1 MNFLRRLLKGSGG
14 ADSARSGADSSG
26 AGERG
31 GNREPFDHEV
41 RIVHLPERQPA
52 KVWKTRSTQADDGFI
67 YISPLPEWN
76 GQVPTSDPV
85 TFYIMTD
92 ARTAEFDGTLVATR
106 EGGQFAVK
114 VARPDQMVW
123 REKDETAVHQ
133 KRRFLRIETSL
144 PAHLSRIVPTLAGST
159 LKVDEPNEARM
170 VDLSLEGCSLI
181 SDFDPGTGRLVEVR
195 VLGPVFPLSVQ
206 GKAVRVQI
214 GMTQGFQ
221 YTIAIVFQN
230 MTQVTRDMIGRYI
243 IERQK
248 EK

>member
-1 MNFLRRLLKGSGG
+1 MNFFKRLLKGSGDG
-14 ADSARSGADSSG
+14 EPARSRADASAG
-26 AGERG
+26 GERVG
-31 GNREPFDHEV
+31 AREVFDHEV
-41 RIVHLPERQPA
+41 RIVYLPERQSA
-52 KVWKTRSTQADDGFI
+52 KMWKTRSTEADEGFI
-67 YISPLPEWN
+67 YITPLPEWN
-76 GQVPTSDPV
+76 GQVPTPEPV
-85 TFYIMTD
+85 TFYFMTPG
-92 ARTAEFDGTLVATR
+92 RTAEFDGQMLAIR
-106 EGGQFAVK
+106 EGGHFAVK

-123 REKDETAVHQ
+123 RDKDEAAVHQ

-170 VDLSLEGCSLI
+170 VDLSLEGCSLL
-181 SDFDPGTGRLVEVR
+181 SDFDPGVDRLVEIR

-214 GMTQGFQ
+214 GMTQGFR

-230 MTQVTRDMIGRYI
+230 LTQVTKDMIGRYI
-243 IERQK
+243 VERQK